1 MAKYGMLSGLIEIR
15 EKEHRGFRHHYIL
28 FDTICVV
35 VAREY
40 SKQKGVLMVS
50 KATLHLYFFHRYNFI
65 LIESVSFEHFVLC
78 TIKLPQYKF
87 V

>member
-1 MAKYGMLSGLIEIR
+1 MKKYDTKDECSFLSHILRMAKYGMLSGLIEIR

-40 SKQKGVLMVS
+40 SKQKV
-50 KATLHLYFFHRYNFI
+50 F
-65 LIESVSFEHFVLC
+65 
-78 TIKLPQYKF
+78 
-87 V
+87 